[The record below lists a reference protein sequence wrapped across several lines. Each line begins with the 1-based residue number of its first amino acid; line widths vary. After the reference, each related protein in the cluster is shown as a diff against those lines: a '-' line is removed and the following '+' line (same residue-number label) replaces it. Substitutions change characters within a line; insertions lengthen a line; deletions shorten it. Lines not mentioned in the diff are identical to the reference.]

1 MIIGELTL
9 TELTLEVVYGRNH
22 QGQTEFSKLRMNK
35 DKFPRGFG
43 TNLKLRFK
51 DLMFIPKIYV

>member
-35 DKFPRGFG
+35 DKFPRGFWYQ
-43 TNLKLRFK
+43 FK
-51 DLMFIPKIYV
+51 AQI